1 MQKLK
6 ETISTQSSDTE
17 KLMRHIMMLDK
28 DQKSAQTEID
38 RLRLELAKSKAFNRA
53 LEYTVAASSKKV
65 RDYDEV
71 LSEVARGVP
80 SEAVTA
86 VLTQI

>member
-80 SEAVTA
+80 SEAVTG

>member
-1 MQKLK
+1 
-6 ETISTQSSDTE
+6 
-17 KLMRHIMMLDK
+17 MRHIMMLDK

-80 SEAVTA
+80 SEAVTG

>member
-6 ETISTQSSDTE
+6 ETISSQSSDTE

>member
-1 MQKLK
+1 MK
-6 ETISTQSSDTE
+6 ETISSQRSDTE

>member
-6 ETISTQSSDTE
+6 ETISSQRSDTE

>member
-6 ETISTQSSDTE
+6 ETISLQSSDTE